1 MAKYTL
7 RRLLQFIP
15 TLFGVYTF
23 AFFLMRV
30 LPGDAATYLVGFHG
44 SASALAALHAKL
56 HLDDPILVQYVS
68 FLGNLVRGDLGNSYI
83 TGDPVLDIIGR
94 ALPATAQLMV
104 VATIISVALGLPL
117 GVISALRK
125 DSLVDNLTRILVVLG
140 ASLPTFWL
148 GIQLQIVFAV
158 NLHWLPVSGVG
169 LDAHIILPSIA
180 LAVATTALLARM
192 TRSSLLDELNQDY
205 IRTAHSKGLRERAV
219 VWRHALRNAFLPVL
233 TVWGLSLAD
242 LLTGALLVEVIFS
255 WPGMGRLLVQSI
267 TTRDYPL
274 LQANL
279 IILAMTYAGANLIV
293 DLLYTLVDPR
303 IRYD

>member
-1 MAKYTL
+1 MAKYIL
-7 RRLLQFIP
+7 RRLIQLIP

-30 LPGDAATYLVGFHG
+30 LPGDAAKYLAGFRG
-44 SASALAALHAKL
+44 SAEALANLRAKMQI
-56 HLDDPILVQYVS
+56 DQPIMTQYVS
-68 FLGNLVRGDLGNSYI
+68 FLGRILHLDLGNSYI
-83 TGDPVLDIIGR
+83 TGQPVTEMIGN
-94 ALPATAQLMV
+94 ALPLTLELAVFAMLISIV
-104 VATIISVALGLPL
+104 VGVPL

-125 DSLVDNLTRILVVLG
+125 DSLIDNGARIFAVLT

-148 GIQLQIVFAV
+148 AMQFQIIFG
-158 NLHWLPVSGVG
+158 LRLKWFPISGVG
-169 LDAHIILPSIA
+169 LDAHLVLPGIA
-180 LAVATTALLARM
+180 LAVTNIALLTRM
-192 TRSSLLDELNQDY
+192 SRSSLLDELNNDY
-205 IRTAHSKGLRERAV
+205 VRTAYSKGLPARRV
-219 VWRHALRNAFLPVL
+219 VWIHAFRNALLPVV

-242 LLTGALLVEVIFS
+242 LLTGALLVELIFS

-279 IILAMTYAGANLIV
+279 IILAVVYAGTNLFV
-293 DLLYTLVDPR
+293 DVFYTLIDPR